1 MIGYSKCGA
10 RDIDTS
16 MDFRKFVQMLED
28 TGLFSNAW
36 KLTPGTTRVDAKGFN
51 MHMPGASGG
60 AMPTTTGAT
69 APPPAGMPGLGKRMK
84 KMPKK

>member
-1 MIGYSKCGA
+1 MN
-10 RDIDTS
+10 
-16 MDFRKFVQMLED
+16 FREFVQMLED

-60 AMPTTTGAT
+60 AMPTTTGAS
-69 APPPAGMPGLGKRMK
+69 APAGMPAGMPPGMPGLGRRMMK